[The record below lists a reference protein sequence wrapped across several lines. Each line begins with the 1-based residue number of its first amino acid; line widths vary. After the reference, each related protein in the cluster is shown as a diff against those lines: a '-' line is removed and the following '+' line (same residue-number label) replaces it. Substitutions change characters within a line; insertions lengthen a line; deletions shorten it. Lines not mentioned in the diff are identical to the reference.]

1 VTTLGRRFAVRG
13 IVQGV
18 GLRPW
23 VYRLAA
29 QDGLT
34 GRVRNDA
41 AGVVIDA
48 FGSAAALDRFAE
60 RLLQEPPPAAEIL
73 DVTSRAIEPEWLT
86 TFAIVASAGH
96 EELRVSIPP
105 DLATCDECLAEIF
118 DQGNRR
124 YRYPFTNCT
133 HCGPRFTI
141 ARDVPYD
148 RAATTMARFTMCG
161 ACQREYDD
169 PANRRFHAQPNACPA
184 CGPHLA
190 LISGD
195 GRGIVTADPVASAAA
210 AIQVG
215 AIVAIKGLGGFHL
228 ACDATDAAV
237 VARLRRRK
245 RREQKPFAVMV
256 ADMAAAE
263 RLVRL
268 DDDERALLASP
279 ARPIVLAHPR
289 PDSPLAAGVAP
300 DAPLAGVMLPYT
312 PLHHLLLHDAG
323 RPLVMTSGNIAD
335 EPLACTNDDARVRL
349 APLADFLLLHDRDID
364 AFCDDSVARVIAGAP
379 TLIRRSRGYVPRA
392 VRLAPPCAEPVLACG
407 ALLKNTFC
415 IAMGDSAYTGPHIGD
430 LDNVAA
436 FDAYRGAIDRLQ
448 RFLRAAPDVVAHDLH
463 PDYLST
469 RYALSRDAGSRVGVQ
484 HHHAHIASV
493 MAEHGLPG
501 PVIGVAYDGAG
512 YGSDGAAWGGEILL
526 ANLDRFERIATL
538 RPLRLAGGDAAIRQP
553 WRLAVAM
560 VHDAFDGRM
569 PLDVRSRFGDV
580 SELQIEAVSQMIAT
594 GVHCPRAHGAGR
606 YFDAIGA
613 LVLGRSRAA
622 FEGQIALAW
631 NGVADP
637 GEEGGYPFII
647 DHSTAP
653 WSIDLRLMVH
663 AVLEDL
669 AHHVPAAAISARF
682 HNTLVEATALA
693 VESYAAT
700 DAGLPVALSGGC
712 FQNPRLAESLIT
724 RLSPAFDVYLNRR
737 VPPGDGG
744 IALGQAAVAA
754 AIVAGR

>member
-1 VTTLGRRFAVRG
+1 
-13 IVQGV
+13 
-18 GLRPW
+18 
-23 VYRLAA
+23 
-29 QDGLT
+29 
-34 GRVRNDA
+34 
-41 AGVVIDA
+41 
-48 FGSAAALDRFAE
+48 
-60 RLLQEPPPAAEIL
+60 
-73 DVTSRAIEPEWLT
+73 
-86 TFAIVASAGH
+86 
-96 EELRVSIPP
+96 
-105 DLATCDECLAEIF
+105 
-118 DQGNRR
+118 
-124 YRYPFTNCT
+124 
-133 HCGPRFTI
+133 
-141 ARDVPYD
+141 
-148 RAATTMARFTMCG
+148 
-161 ACQREYDD
+161 
-169 PANRRFHAQPNACPA
+169 
-184 CGPHLA
+184 
-190 LISGD
+190 
-195 GRGIVTADPVASAAA
+195 
-210 AIQVG
+210 
-215 AIVAIKGLGGFHL
+215 
-228 ACDATDAAV
+228 
-237 VARLRRRK
+237 
-245 RREQKPFAVMV
+245 
-256 ADMAAAE
+256 
-263 RLVRL
+263 
-268 DDDERALLASP
+268 
-279 ARPIVLAHPR
+279 VLAHPR

-594 GVHCPRAHGAGR
+594 GVHCPQAHGAGR

-700 DAGLPVALSGGC
+700 GAGLPVALSGGC

-744 IALGQAAVAA
+744 IALGQAAVAS